1 MKESQFGNKITWFSF
16 AFSLLVIWVHS
27 YNAVLYLGD
36 TSLAADLVSRI
47 ERGLGDGVGQI
58 AVPGFFMISGYLF
71 YRNCTWHK
79 IGAKLKSRVRS
90 VLVPYIV
97 WNFLY
102 YLGYVIASRLPWLDQ
117 VVGKGVIPFSL
128 LAAVDAII
136 HYTYNYVFWYLF
148 QLVLL
153 ILLAPVLYP
162 VLRTRG
168 SREIF
173 FVLLWI
179 CVALDI
185 RLPYVNADALIYY
198 STGAVLSMETIWRER
213 VEAPAHPC
221 LLGSVLIGA
230 SILVYWLGL
239 RMSWIPCFVLCR
251 LLGVAGVW
259 LLIPGESLP
268 EAGPYMHANF
278 FLYATHFAQVRLI
291 NKAGARYFTGNPAV
305 ALGLYVLMPLLVLG
319 ITWPVGNVLR
329 KHMPSVWGMLNGGR

>member
-1 MKESQFGNKITWFSF
+1 MRETQFRNKITWFSF

-27 YNAVLYLGD
+27 YNAALYLGD
-36 TSLAADLVSRI
+36 TSLAADMVSRI
-47 ERGLGDGVGQI
+47 ERGLGEGVGQI

-71 YRNCTWHK
+71 YRNCTWDK
-79 IGAKLKSRVRS
+79 IASKLKRRVRS

-102 YLGYVIASRLPWLDQ
+102 YLGYVIASRLPWLGQ
-117 VVGKGVIPFSL
+117 VVGKGVIPFNL

-162 VLRTRG
+162 VLRMKG
-168 SREIF
+168 SRV
-173 FVLLWI
+173 VLFAFLWV

-198 STGAVLSMETIWRER
+198 STGAVLSMETVWRER
-213 VEAPAHPC
+213 VEAPVHSY
-221 LLGSVLIGA
+221 LLGSLMAGA
-230 SILVYWLGL
+230 SILVYWMGL
-239 RMSWIPCFVLCR
+239 RKIWIPCFVVCR
-251 LLGVAGVW
+251 LLGAASVW

-268 EAGPYMHANF
+268 KARPYMHANF

-291 NKAGARYFTGNPAV
+291 NKVGARFFTGSPAV
-305 ALGLYVLMPLLVLG
+305 ALGLYVLMPFLVLG
-319 ITWPVGNVLR
+319 ITWPVGKMLQ
-329 KHMPSVWGMLNGGR
+329 KSMPSVWGMLNGGR